1 MPDLAAAAANLG
13 SKALRRLL
21 GLRKPLVR
29 HARRRARARE
39 HAAILEQALAAE
51 AALARIASGT
61 GPVIAGP
68 WLAEVGYEAMYWV
81 PFLRWVQ
88 DRFRLPASRLVVLSR
103 GGVSGWYAGIAD
115 RYVDIFDHL
124 TPADLAARNEQRQA
138 ASESGGRKQTS
149 ITALDEELLAFAR
162 SAAGAAGATV
172 LHPSLLFQ
180 LFRDVWLGNLPVEF
194 LWART
199 EFANFPRPPRPALTG
214 LPETYV
220 AVKFYSGVALPDSP
234 FNRSALRGIV
244 ESIAARTPVVMLDT
258 GLAVDDHGDYAFSGI
273 PNVVS
278 ARAWMTP
285 QTNLGVQTALIAH
298 ASQYVATC
306 GGLAWMAPFLRVPT
320 VAVYSDDRLLG
331 PHLML
336 ARQAARQVGAAD
348 FMPLDLR
355 VLGALGAA
363 PR

>member
-1 MPDLAAAAANLG
+1 VPDIAAAAVNLG
-13 SKALRRLL
+13 NKALRRLL
-21 GLRKPLVR
+21 ALHKPLVR
-29 HARRRARARE
+29 HARRRERQRE
-39 HAAILEQALAAE
+39 HAAILDQALAAE
-51 AALARIASGT
+51 PALAQIAAGT

-68 WLAEVGYEAMYWV
+68 WLAEVGYESMYWV

-88 DRFRLPASRLVVLSR
+88 DRFRLPSSRLVVLSR
-103 GGVSGWYAGIAD
+103 GGVGGWYTGIAD
-115 RYVDIFDHL
+115 RYVDIFDHV
-124 TPADLAARNEQRQA
+124 TPPDLAARNAQRQE
-138 ASESGGRKQTS
+138 ASENGGRKQTS
-149 ITALDEELLAFAR
+149 ITALDEALLAIAR
-162 SAAGAAGATV
+162 REVGADTATV

-180 LFRDVWLGNLPVEF
+180 LFRDVWLGNLPAEF

-199 EFANFPRPPRPALTG
+199 EYAMLPKPPRPAIPG
-214 LPETYV
+214 LPDTYV

-234 FNRSALRGIV
+234 LNRSTLRGMV
-244 ESIAARTPVVMLDT
+244 ESIAARTPVVVLDT

-278 ARAWMTP
+278 ARSWMTP

-306 GGLAWMAPFLRVPT
+306 GGLAWMAPFLGVPT

-331 PHLML
+331 SHLML

-348 FMPLDLR
+348 FMPLDVR
-355 VLGALGAA
+355 ALGALGAA
-363 PR
+363 LR